1 MLKLK
6 IKDQKN
12 RKKLYKKELLNTSL
26 KYVYTNYLNRHKN
39 LDSYKL
45 RVFKNFKQ
53 KNGHKTKIIRRCI
66 FNNRSRG
73 TIRRFN
79 VSRIKLR
86 ELFKF
91 GVIPGYRKSVW

>member
-53 KNGHKTKIIRRCI
+53 KKW
-66 FNNRSRG
+66 
-73 TIRRFN
+73 
-79 VSRIKLR
+79 
-86 ELFKF
+86 
-91 GVIPGYRKSVW
+91 P